1 MQIAV
6 RAWSALTTEQKE
18 RVLRRSEIQIDEVKP
33 VVEAIIARVRAGG
46 DAELVKITSEIDGI
60 TLDAEKLKVSEDE
73 FDRAHR
79 ALDSSVRDALDFAVE
94 NVSRFHSHQV
104 PKKPVPVEVRPGV
117 TATERATPID
127 RVALYVPRGRG
138 SFPSMLYMLAIPASL
153 AGVRSVSIL
162 TPPGE
167 NGEID
172 AACLYA
178 ASICG
183 VRTVY
188 RLGGAHGVAAV
199 AYGTETVQ
207 PVDKIVGPGGTYVS
221 AAKRMLSHIVDIGL
235 PAGPSES
242 MIIADSTADAWTV
255 ALDLATEAEHGSDSA
270 ALLVT
275 PDSRLASEV
284 AEALGELIEEAPEP
298 RRTFLR
304 DVFSE
309 YGGVITVGSIDDAVA
324 LANEYAS
331 EHLQIRTVDPHET
344 AARITN
350 AGEILLGRYTPFTLA
365 NYAAGANAVLPT
377 GGKARTWSSVSVRD
391 FMKYSSI
398 VEIDNAG
405 YDAMKSHVGRLAE
418 YEGFPQHAAA
428 LRRRA
433 ERGI

>member
-1 MQIAV
+1 MQIDV
-6 RAWSALTTEQKE
+6 RAWSALTTEQKQ

-33 VVEAIIARVRAGG
+33 VVEAIIARVRTGG
-46 DAELVKITSEIDGI
+46 DAELVKITHEIDGI

-73 FDRAHR
+73 FDRALR
-79 ALDSSVRDALDFAVE
+79 ALDPAVRDALDFAVE

-138 SFPSMLYMLAIPASL
+138 SFPSMLYMLAVPASL

-162 TPPGE
+162 TPPGDK
-167 NGEID
+167 GEID

-188 RLGGAHGVAAV
+188 RLGGAHGVAAA

-207 PVDKIVGPGGTYVS
+207 PVDKIVGPGGMYVT
-221 AAKRMLSHIVDIGL
+221 AAKRLVSDIVDIGL

-242 MIIADSTADAWTV
+242 MIIADGGDAWTV

-275 PDSRLASEV
+275 PDTQLASEV
-284 AEALGELIEEAPEP
+284 ARALGELIDEAPEP
-298 RRTFLR
+298 RKTFLR
-304 DVFSE
+304 DVFSG
-309 YGGVITVGSIDDAVA
+309 YGGVFTVGSIDDAIA
-324 LANEYAS
+324 LANEYAP
-331 EHLQIRTVDPHET
+331 EHLQIRTADPAKT

-391 FMKYSSI
+391 FMKYSTI
-398 VEIDNAG
+398 VEINNAG
-405 YDAMKSHVGRLAE
+405 YDAMKSHVERLAE
-418 YEGFPQHAAA
+418 YEDFPQHAAA

>member
-1 MQIAV
+1 MQIDV
-6 RAWSALTTEQKE
+6 RAWSALTTEQKQ

-33 VVEAIIARVRAGG
+33 VVEAIIARVRTGG
-46 DAELVKITSEIDGI
+46 DAELVKITHEIDGI

-73 FDRAHR
+73 FDRALR
-79 ALDSSVRDALDFAVE
+79 ALDPAVRDALDFAVE

-138 SFPSMLYMLAIPASL
+138 SFPSMLYMLAVPASL

-162 TPPGE
+162 TPPGDK
-167 NGEID
+167 GEID

-188 RLGGAHGVAAV
+188 RLGGAHGVAAA

-207 PVDKIVGPGGTYVS
+207 PVDKIVGPGGMYVT
-221 AAKRMLSHIVDIGL
+221 AAKRLVSDIVDIGL

-242 MIIADSTADAWTV
+242 MIIADGGDAWTV

-275 PDSRLASEV
+275 PDTQLASEV
-284 AEALGELIEEAPEP
+284 ARALGELIDEAPEP
-298 RRTFLR
+298 RKTFLR
-304 DVFSE
+304 DVFSG
-309 YGGVITVGSIDDAVA
+309 YGGVFTVGSIDDAIA
-324 LANEYAS
+324 LANEYAP
-331 EHLQIRTVDPHET
+331 EHLQIRTADPAKT
-344 AARITN
+344 AERITN
-350 AGEILLGRYTPFTLA
+350 AGEILLGRHTPFTLA

-391 FMKYSSI
+391 FMKYSTI

-405 YDAMKSHVGRLAE
+405 YDAMKSHVERLAE
-418 YEGFPQHAAA
+418 YEDFPQHAAA